1 MASVPS
7 TLPAP
12 ASDSVEL
19 LGVPIWN
26 PTYETFQLWWNQAMA
41 GSRRTRLMGIANA
54 HSLNLAHER
63 PSLRACLC
71 AMDVVLNDG
80 IGAAIA
86 ARFRGS
92 EFHYNFNGTDLI
104 PRLLAE
110 TQREIRV
117 YLYGASPASNAGAAL
132 AIERQFPNVR
142 VVGRMHGF
150 ADPELAARSIARSN
164 ADLLLVALG
173 QPKQEFFLIEH
184 REALNVKVACGVGAL
199 FDFLSG
205 TSRRAPRWVRSL
217 RMEWAYRLLREP
229 VRLFHRYVVGN
240 PKFLWRA
247 VVSARTD
254 APREVST
261 RAPRSQITLAGS

>member
-1 MASVPS
+1 MASAPFSLS
-7 TLPAP
+7 TDR
-12 ASDSVEL
+12 SESIDL
-19 LGVPIWN
+19 LGVSIWN
-26 PTYETFQLWWNQAMA
+26 PTYDSFKLWWNQAMA
-41 GSRRTRLMGIANA
+41 GSRRTRLLGIANA

-63 PSLRACLC
+63 PGLHACLC
-71 AMDVVLNDG
+71 AMDAVLNDG

-86 ARFRGS
+86 ARLRGR
-92 EFHYNFNGTDLI
+92 EFHYNFNGTDLF
-104 PRLLAE
+104 PRLFAE
-110 TQREIRV
+110 SQQELRV

-132 AIERQFPNVR
+132 EIERRYPNVR

-150 ADPELAARSIARSN
+150 ADPELAARSIARSG

-205 TSRRAPRWVRSL
+205 STPRAPRWVRSL

-247 VVSARTD
+247 ALFARM
-254 APREVST
+254 ESS
-261 RAPRSQITLAGS
+261 RAPQASWV